1 VAFYPNASRERA
13 SEFFALVLILAV
25 LGTVALDAYAFATVN
40 L

>member
-1 VAFYPNASRERA
+1 MAFYTHEPSWRA
-13 SEFFALVLILAV
+13 SEFFALVLILAL